1 MIQRVTFYTEEETLA
16 ILEAEAQG
24 KPHPFPEKEANRM
37 NAPMSQSAP
46 RQSGESRSLPAEP
59 TKVYQLAFWPDD
71 KRAMPGDF
79 IACALFSC
87 LQGKDAEYVERQTL
101 ASVNG
106 LSVSFTGR
114 RLTQVHADVWE
125 AIMHLS
131 RQLPEGS
138 LVKFRARQL
147 LRLMG
152 RQTGGKQRDDL
163 DLWMNQLTA
172 TSVVIHDEQH
182 AVRFRGSLLP
192 RSMDQE
198 QPDDR
203 LYCVDIN
210 RDLAKVLSANL
221 FLVDWEHRQLL
232 QQKPLA
238 AWLQRHF
245 SRFSKPVA
253 VAELYRLSGS
263 TTKQLRDF
271 RRQLRTAL
279 ADLQSVGVLA
289 SWRIDEAA
297 DTVHVTRVATGG
309 TPTRVRQGDS
319 DSQATIAGQDRVTAL
334 VAAPSVS
341 PETRKEFAAL
351 YPNKDVE
358 QCLADFAAWLTKSGH
373 TANHPNQA
381 FLGFAK
387 RWQPKRTHSGS

>member
-1 MIQRVTFYTEEETLA
+1 MSDSPLSLLPEVTQGKSPSSSSLSPGTLLPKAPLGSSQWETEWQE
-16 ILEAEAQG
+16 IEAER
-24 KPHPFPEKEANRM
+24 ERN
-37 NAPMSQSAP
+37 
-46 RQSGESRSLPAEP
+46 
-59 TKVYQLAFWPDD
+59 KVYQLAFWPDD

-87 LQGKDAEYVERQTL
+87 LQGKDSEYVERQTL
-101 ASVNG
+101 ASING

-163 DLWMNQLTA
+163 DLWINQLTA
-172 TSVVIHDEQH
+172 TSVVIHDEKNKQ
-182 AVRFRGSLLP
+182 RFRGSLLP
-192 RSMDQE
+192 RSAEKDG
-198 QPDDR
+198 DDDT

-210 RDLAKVLSANL
+210 RDLARVLSSNL
-221 FLVDWEHRQLL
+221 FLVDWEKRRQL

-245 SRFSKPVA
+245 SRFQKPLA

-263 TTKQLRDF
+263 TTKRLVDFRKQLRG
-271 RRQLRTAL
+271 AL
-279 ADLQSVGVLA
+279 ADLQTVSALA
-289 SWRIDEAA
+289 AWRIEEVT
-297 DTVHVTRVATGG
+297 DTVYVTVESRRVQGG
-309 TPTRVRQGDS
+309 TTTPTLEAVKTRPMPS
-319 DSQATIAGQDRVTAL
+319 PASQPALPLDLGPAISADARTKFAT
-334 VAAPSVS
+334 
-341 PETRKEFAAL
+341 L
-351 YPNKDVE
+351 YPGKDVN
-358 QCLADFAAWLTKSGH
+358 QCLAAFAAWLKKPGKS
-373 TANHPNQA
+373 APDRPDAA
-381 FLGFAK
+381 FLGFSSKWA
-387 RWQPKRTHSGS
+387 SGS

>member
-1 MIQRVTFYTEEETLA
+1 MIKRSGPTFTEQESLA
-16 ILEAEAQG
+16 IIEAERLG
-24 KPHPFPEKEANRM
+24 KPHPFPERDIGSPEWSAAQVRVVEARD
-37 NAPMSQSAP
+37 AAS
-46 RQSGESRSLPAEP
+46 EP

-152 RQTGGKQRDDL
+152 RQIGGKQRDDL

-172 TSVVIHDEQH
+172 TSVVIHDQQN

-192 RSMDQE
+192 RSVDHE
-198 QPDDR
+198 QPDDT

-245 SRFSKPVA
+245 SRFTKPVT
-253 VAELYRLSGS
+253 VGELYRLSGS

-271 RRQLRTAL
+271 RRQLRAAL
-279 ADLQSVGVLA
+279 SDLQSVGVLA
-289 SWRIDEAA
+289 SWRIDEAT
-297 DTVHVTRVATGG
+297 DTVHVTRVASEG
-309 TPTRVRQGDS
+309 TPARGLQGDS
-319 DSQATIAGQDRVTAL
+319 DSRHAKATPSPHAL
-334 VAAPSVS
+334 LPIGSV
-341 PETRKEFAAL
+341 PVLTEETRKEFAAL
-351 YPNKDVE
+351 YPDKDVDH
-358 QCLADFAAWLTKSGH
+358 CLADFAAWLAKSGN
-373 TANHPNQA
+373 TAKHPNKA

-387 RWQPKRTHSGS
+387 GWKFKRAHSGS